1 MLSLLSLPV
10 ERFCKL
16 SYKRQE
22 RCVGLVHVMLNQDKE
37 IGGQPIHVRD
47 CYVWAEIYYLDS
59 LTNYREYL
67 PLQQVEPSTVRQDD
81 FVTLDSPRKPSNHT
95 GGWKI
100 PGLFFV
106 IAGLLLCLILYLF
119 A

>member
-1 MLSLLSLPV
+1 MP
-10 ERFCKL
+10 
-16 SYKRQE
+16 
-22 RCVGLVHVMLNQDKE
+22 NQ
-37 IGGQPIHVRD
+37 IGGQPIHIRD

-59 LTNYREYL
+59 PTNYREYL
-67 PLQQVEPSTVRQDD
+67 PLQPVDPSIVRRDD
-81 FVTLDSPRKPSNHT
+81 FVTLDSPGESSDLK
-95 GGWKI
+95 GGWTI